1 MRNDLRMMIE
11 VLSIEKWPQDFPMVF
26 MIHDMFVREVA
37 KWKFVEC
44 PHSRIANNSADERIN
59 NQFYRVLHSCL

>member
-1 MRNDLRMMIE
+1 
-11 VLSIEKWPQDFPMVF
+11 VF